1 MEEKKPLI
9 SVIVP
14 VYNVEN
20 YLHKCVDSILAQTLN
35 DFELILVDDGSLDN
49 CGDICDEYAKKDWR
63 VRVIHKP
70 NGGVSS
76 ARNAGIE
83 FARGEWLCFV
93 DGDDTVEVD
102 YLLKLVK
109 GANPQNDNQFALCG
123 YRNVYINKENESD
136 THTFAQD
143 YNSVGIV
150 EALCMAERNNII
162 NSPVCKLFKKNILI
176 DNKLRFDRTISYG
189 EDHLF
194 VLDYCLFVNRAFISN
209 YVGYNY
215 FHRGNDSLTST
226 NANTGKFVVY
236 VEKLDQAYDNVLKV
250 LDDDKLRSVLNNRL
264 FEHIVRALYF
274 LIDSNDTYANKH
286 LKFHSLYVINKKCT
300 CITPES
306 FFYKTIHLALALPE
320 KMSYL
325 LVVFLCGLKT
335 ILRKK

>member
-1 MEEKKPLI
+1 MGAPNI
-9 SVIVP
+9 SIIIP
-14 VYNVEN
+14 VYNAEH
-20 YLHKCVDSILAQTLN
+20 YLASCIESVICQTYTN
-35 DFELILVDDGSLDN
+35 WELLLINDGSKDDSLS
-49 CGDICDEYAKKDWR
+49 ICQSYCEKDSR
-63 VRVIHKP
+63 ISVYSKM
-70 NGGVSS
+70 NSGVSDT
-76 ARNAGIE
+76 RNFGIE
-83 FARGEWLCFV
+83 KSRGEWVCFI
-93 DGDDTVEVD
+93 DSDDTVEVD

-109 GANPQNDNQFALCG
+109 GTNPQNDNQFALCG
-123 YRNVYINKENESD
+123 YRNVYINKENDSD

-162 NSPVCKLFKKNILI
+162 NSPVCKLFKKNIII
-176 DNKLRFDRTISYG
+176 DNKLRFDRTINYG

-194 VLDYCLFVNRAFISN
+194 VLEYCLFVNRAFISN

-236 VEKLDQAYDNVLKV
+236 VEILDQAYDDVLKV

-274 LIDSNDTYANKH
+274 LIDSNETYANKH